1 MNGSLTRSAIGCAI
15 ACGAF
20 VVGPS
25 LLGTAVANADLAGIG
40 GGGVNVLGV
49 DLLGGGGKAKSV
61 NGQSRVSV
69 VTAYV
74 LVRNT
79 ELLITVSKLPSDQV
93 SRVTPE
99 KF

>member
-40 GGGVNVLGV
+40 GGGVTS
-49 DLLGGGGKAKSV
+49 SV
-61 NGQSRVSV
+61 STCWAVAERRRVS
-69 VTAYV
+69 TA
-74 LVRNT
+74 
-79 ELLITVSKLPSDQV
+79 SPA
-93 SRVTPE
+93 
-99 KF
+99 